1 MKIHLHIV
9 FVACLII
16 QQTSSKDVAD
26 NTTKA
31 KVKRDT
37 GQAAQTNADV
47 MVQNI
52 LQWLQ
57 GVYTQ
62 NSRKIRQGS
71 FREYLPPSNTQK
83 PRPFEPARPGQYLP
97 PREPP
102 YPPSGSITPQPP
114 FTIYTNPATGAVT
127 GQGGPGPTE
136 GPGPSSPAPTAYP
149 TKPTYRPTGY
159 PTRPRPTGYPT
170 RPTTGYFT
178 RPTIYTT
185 SYPTRPTGG
194 YPTGPTTRPRPTGYP
209 TRPTG
214 YPTDSYPTGAT
225 GFPTRPTGGYPS
237 GPTTGYP
244 TRPTGGYPSGP
255 TTGYPTRPTGG
266 YPSGPT
272 TGYPTRPTG
281 GYPTGPT
288 TGYPTRPTGY
298 PTGSPTYPTPQQ
310 PETEP
315 TEKPGFPTEKPG
327 FPTAPPPGYRP
338 STYYPTPGQPETEPT
353 EKTGY
358 PTSSSPSYR
367 PSTQQPTAYPTEQPT
382 TKYPTAGPTYRPTTG
397 EPTYRPSTEIS
408 TYRPSTYVPTY
419 RPTTGGPT
427 YTSNI
432 FTSTTPNPDDN
443 TVVPS
448 RPSPSP
454 GGDTT
459 GSGTDMGGTVV
470 PVPTPSD
477 EDLRHPPHIHD
488 IQVQCAKDMM
498 QITIEFNRQFDGII
512 YSKGYYNNLECR
524 YVKENSGQIKYV
536 FTVSLNSCGT
546 EFISAFDTLGQS
558 YLENVLVI
566 QNEPGVQEVW
576 DTIRAVRCLWEGNLK
591 ETLSVN
597 FNVGMLAQEIV
608 TFSGDTAMARLDI
621 QLGRGPFAPAAN
633 GLVKIGE
640 MMTLVVSVTG
650 DAGFDIQV
658 KECRAK
664 DTTGENSILLTDENG
679 CVLKPKLF
687 GAFQK
692 TRETGNTGANII
704 AYAFFNAFKFPD
716 MMDLI
721 LECNIELCKTNC
733 EVCPNPNQPLEPGRR
748 RKRDLYSNETL
759 GDPVLMGKRLSVIL
773 PEDLSTGEA
782 IINLNENHNICMSTQ
797 SFIVSSTILLSL
809 LVASSVFSAYM
820 FSSKQRQNL
829 KQ

>member
-1 MKIHLHIV
+1 MKKYIN
-9 FVACLII
+9 LII
-16 QQTSSKDVAD
+16 LALVAVD
-26 NTTKA
+26 GIWAETNNADGK
-31 KVKRDT
+31 KERGKRDT
-37 GQAAQTNADV
+37 GQAHTNADV

-62 NSRKIRQGS
+62 NSRKVRQGS

-83 PRPFEPARPGQYLP
+83 PRPFEPAQPGQYLP
-97 PREPP
+97 PRHPP

-114 FTIYTNPATGAVT
+114 FPIYTNPATGAVT
-127 GQGGPGPTE
+127 GEGGYSPYEPSESPSSGAPTE
-136 GPGPSSPAPTAYP
+136 TTRYPTRPRPTGYPTRPTQGYSTRPSTVYTTAYP
-149 TKPTYRPTGY
+149 TRPTGY

-170 RPTTGYFT
+170 RPT
-178 RPTIYTT
+178 
-185 SYPTRPTGG
+185 GG
-194 YPTGPTTRPRPTGYP
+194 Y
-209 TRPTG
+209 
-214 YPTDSYPTGAT
+214 
-225 GFPTRPTGGYPS
+225 
-237 GPTTGYP
+237 
-244 TRPTGGYPSGP
+244 
-255 TTGYPTRPTGG
+255 
-266 YPSGPT
+266 
-272 TGYPTRPTG
+272 
-281 GYPTGPT
+281 PT

-298 PTGSPTYPTPQQ
+298 PPAGTVTYPTPEQ
-310 PETEP
+310 TEP
-315 TEKPGFPTEKPG
+315 TSK
-327 FPTAPPPGYRP
+327 
-338 STYYPTPGQPETEPT
+338 
-353 EKTGY
+353 
-358 PTSSSPSYR
+358 PSYR
-367 PSTQQPTAYPTEQPT
+367 PSTQETPSYPSEQPT
-382 TKYPTAGPTYRPTTG
+382 QPTRYPTPGPTY
-397 EPTYRPSTEIS
+397 I
-408 TYRPSTYVPTY
+408 
-419 RPTTGGPT
+419 PTTGGPT
-427 YTSNI
+427 YRPSTPAPTYGPTYRPSSPAP
-432 FTSTTPNPDDN
+432 TYGPTYRPSSPAPTYRPTYSPTGPSYRPTEGPTYRPTEGPSYTEGPTYRPTGTTYRPTEGPSHRPTEGPTYRPTEGPTYRPSEGPSYRPTERPTTTPNPDDN
-443 TVVPS
+443 SVIPTRPSS
-448 RPSPSP
+448 RP
-454 GGDTT
+454 GDTT
-459 GSGTDMGGTVV
+459 GTGSESGGTVV
-470 PVPTPSD
+470 PISD

-512 YSKGYYNNLECR
+512 YSKGFYSNPECR
-524 YVKENSGQIKYV
+524 YVTENSGQIKYT

-546 EFISAFDTLGQS
+546 EFINAFDTLGQS

-576 DTIRAVRCLWEGNLK
+576 DTIRAVRCLWEGNLR

-664 DTTGENSILLTDENG
+664 DTTGENSILLTDDNG

-716 MMDLI
+716 IMDLI
-721 LECNIELCKTNC
+721 LECNIELCKSDC

-748 RKRDLYSNETL
+748 RRRRDLYSNETL
-759 GDPVLMGKRLSVIL
+759 GDPVTMGKRLSIIL

-782 IINLNENHNICMSTQ
+782 IINLNEAHNVCVSTQ
-797 SFIVSSTILLSL
+797 SFIVSTSILITL
-809 LVASSVFSAYM
+809 LTASCVMSAYLW
-820 FSSKQRQNL
+820 L
-829 KQ
+829 KNQHLSVKN

>member
-1 MKIHLHIV
+1 
-9 FVACLII
+9 
-16 QQTSSKDVAD
+16 
-26 NTTKA
+26 
-31 KVKRDT
+31 
-37 GQAAQTNADV
+37 

-62 NSRKIRQGS
+62 NSRKVRQGS

-83 PRPFEPARPGQYLP
+83 PRPFEPAQPGYLP
-97 PREPP
+97 PRQPP

-114 FTIYTNPATGAVT
+114 FTIFTNPATGAVT
-127 GQGGPGPTE
+127 GEGGYPGTE
-136 GPGPSSPAPTAYP
+136 PSYRPSTPAPTDYP
-149 TKPTYRPTGY
+149 TQPTYRPTGY

-170 RPTTGYFT
+170 RPTPGYST
-178 RPTIYTT
+178 RPSTIYTT
-185 SYPTRPTGG
+185 AYPTRPTNG
-194 YPTGPTTRPRPTGYP
+194 YPTGPTTVFTSRPTRPRTTGYP

-214 YPTDSYPTGAT
+214 YPT
-225 GFPTRPTGGYPS
+225 RPTGGYTTTEY
-237 GPTTGYP
+237 PTRRPGGYP
-244 TRPTGGYPSGP
+244 T
-255 TTGYPTRPTGG
+255 
-266 YPSGPT
+266 GPT

-281 GYPTGPT
+281 GYPTGSTTEFPT
-288 TGYPTRPTGY
+288 RPTGYPTRPTGY
-298 PTGSPTYPTPQQ
+298 PKG
-310 PETEP
+310 
-315 TEKPGFPTEKPG
+315 
-327 FPTAPPPGYRP
+327 P
-338 STYYPTPGQPETEPT
+338 STYPTPGQPDTETPERPGFPT
-353 EKTGY
+353 R
-358 PTSSSPSYR
+358 PPSYR
-367 PSTQQPTAYPTEQPT
+367 PSTQPTYPTERTTQPT
-382 TKYPTAGPTYRPTTG
+382 PTYRPTYRPTPG
-397 EPTYRPSTEIS
+397 PTYGPSTQEPTYRPSTIGP
-408 TYRPSTYVPTY
+408 TYRPSTYP
-419 RPTTGGPT
+419 
-427 YTSNI
+427 
-432 FTSTTPNPDDN
+432 TPNPDDN
-443 TVVPS
+443 NIIPTQ
-448 RPSPSP
+448 PSPKP
-454 GGDTT
+454 DGDNTGT
-459 GSGTDMGGTVV
+459 GSDTGGTVV
-470 PVPTPSD
+470 PVPIPD
-477 EDLRHPPHIHD
+477 DDDLRHPPHIHD

-512 YSKGYYNNLECR
+512 YSKGYYSNPECR
-524 YVKENSGQIKYV
+524 YVTENSGQIKYT
-536 FTVSLNSCGT
+536 FTVNLNSCGT
-546 EFISAFDTLGQS
+546 EFITAFDTLGQS

-664 DTTGENSILLTDENG
+664 DTTGESSILLTDEDG

-692 TRETGNTGANII
+692 TRDTGNTGANII

-721 LECNIELCKTNC
+721 LECNIELCKTDC
-733 EVCPNPNQPLEPGRR
+733 EVCPNPNQPLEPARRR
-748 RKRDLYSNETL
+748 RKRNIYSNETI
-759 GDPVLMGKRLSVIL
+759 GDPLTMGKRLRVIL

-782 IINLNENHNICMSTQ
+782 IINLNENHNVCFQTIG
-797 SFIVSSTILLSL
+797 FILSATLLVILLLTSC
-809 LVASSVFSAYM
+809 VMSAYLW
-820 FSSKQRQNL
+820 L
-829 KQ
+829 KNQHLRLKH